1 MDSLASCLETAS
13 DATDDVTAA
22 WNTSAAAAAAIDA
35 ARSGALFSAVAERGR
50 LLSVMQRRGL

>member
-1 MDSLASCLETAS
+1 MDSFASCLETAS

-22 WNTSAAAAAAIDA
+22 WNTSAAAAAIDA